1 MDRPLGNLTDGVESD
16 WLFLRS
22 NGANREMIFDL
33 FFEISISVA
42 ILILRDT
49 APFSF
54 S

>member
-1 MDRPLGNLTDGVESD
+1 VDRPLGNLTDGVESD

-22 NGANREMIFDL
+22 NGANREIIFDL
-33 FFEISISVA
+33 FFAISTSAA
-42 ILILRDT
+42 ILIFRDT